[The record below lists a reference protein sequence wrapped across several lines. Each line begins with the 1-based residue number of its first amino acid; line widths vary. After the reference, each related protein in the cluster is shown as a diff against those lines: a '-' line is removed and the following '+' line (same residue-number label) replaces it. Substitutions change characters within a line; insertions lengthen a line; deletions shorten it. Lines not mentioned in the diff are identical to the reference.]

1 MTSATIESAAEAPK
15 QMSASLWLGMT
26 LGLITLII
34 GLHILVAWRLDLF
47 GIYRDP
53 HGRALIT
60 SEHERK
66 AKYLLNQ
73 AYVPANFDALI
84 IGASASVNWYSSY
97 FTGYRFYNESLEGG
111 DASEERRLVEQ
122 ALPQGHFKMAIVALT
137 PRVTSLHILQ
147 DGFDKVTRA
156 EVLGS
161 ISSLG
166 LEYDALLDRIHPHPQ
181 SYFPD
186 GSHTLPVHAP
196 PGPNDTGGR
205 LNRVE
210 DPEAVEDYRGIVQ
223 ELMNRGTRIVY
234 VVYPMYGPAYNH
246 NKDLMANYMRS
257 VAAEMPAGP
266 VIDFNAS
273 EYAAFRDDP
282 NNYIDEIHL
291 SPTGTDKLCRTLNTR
306 MHEVLHDQ

>member
-1 MTSATIESAAEAPK
+1 MTAATVDSTAETPK
-15 QMSASLWLGMT
+15 QMSASLWLCMT
-26 LGLITLII
+26 LGSIALFV
-34 GLHILVAWRLDLF
+34 GLHILLAWRLDLF

-84 IGASASVNWYSSY
+84 IGASASVNWYESY

-122 ALPQGHFKMAIVALT
+122 ALPQGHFKVALIALT

-166 LEYDALLDRIHPHPQ
+166 LEYDAVMDRIHPHPQ
-181 SYFPD
+181 TYFPD
-186 GSHTLPVHAP
+186 GSHSLPAHAP
-196 PGPNDTGGR
+196 PTPNETQGR
-205 LNRVE
+205 LNLTQ
-210 DPEAVEDYRGIVQ
+210 DPEAVEDYRSVVQ
-223 ELMNRGTRIVY
+223 ELMDRGTRIVY
-234 VVYPMYGPAYNH
+234 VVYPMYGPAYDH
-246 NKDLMANYMRS
+246 NQDVMATYMRN
-257 VAAEMPAGP
+257 VAAEMPPGP
-266 VIDFNAS
+266 VIDFNTP
-273 EYAAFRDDP
+273 EYASFRNDA
-282 NNYIDEIHL
+282 NNFIDEIHL
-291 SPTGTDKLCRTLNTR
+291 SPSGADKLCRMLNAR
-306 MHEVLHDQ
+306 MHEALHDQ